1 MAQTNFSG
9 PVASAGGFTGD
20 VTGDVTGTVTV
31 PSYAFA
37 SLPATPTAGAIV
49 LCTDAG
55 VGSNEVILCYG
66 DGTDWLRVD
75 TGAAVTS
82 GV

>member
-1 MAQTNFSG
+1 MAQSNFSG

-20 VTGDVTGTVTV
+20 VTGTVTV
-31 PSYAFA
+31 PSYTFA